1 MTENKHTPGPWSW
14 NTDYNEDNV
23 FSVWVEAPDVTH
35 KTTNICVA
43 DCSWVELLEEAEANA
58 EFIVRACNTHDELLA
73 ALEDVTYDLEAY
85 VNAQYLENGKVYHP
99 AMQSRYDRD
108 IEPVLNA
115 KVVIAKARG
124 EQ

>member
-58 EFIVRACNTHDELLA
+58 ALIA
-73 ALEDVTYDLEAY
+73 AAPDMYEVLEDLLKYKGVMSDESTERA
-85 VNAQYLENGKVYHP
+85 NA
-99 AMQSRYDRD
+99 A
-108 IEPVLNA
+108 
-115 KVVIAKARG
+115 IAKARG
-124 EQ
+124 EE